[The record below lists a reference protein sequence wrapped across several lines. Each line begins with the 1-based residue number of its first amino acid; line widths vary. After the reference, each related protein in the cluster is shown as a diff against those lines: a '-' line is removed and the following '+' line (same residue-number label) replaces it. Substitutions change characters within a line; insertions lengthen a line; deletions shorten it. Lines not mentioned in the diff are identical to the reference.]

1 MKMVNGFE
9 IVNIADDNM
18 LVPVGD
24 QMEQF
29 NGTVVLN
36 DVSAFLLEKMKV
48 DVTEEELVNYVLEEF
63 DIDRERAEAD
73 VKNVLKEMIEIGIVH
88 E

>member
-1 MKMVNGFE
+1 MKMKTGFE
-9 IVNIADDNM
+9 IVKIVDDYM

-36 DVSAFLLEKMKV
+36 EVSAFLLEKMKY
-48 DVTEEELVNYVLEEF
+48 DITEEELLKYV
-63 DIDRERAEAD
+63 IDEYDVDKERARKDIAD
-73 VKNVLKEMIEIGIVH
+73 TIKQMIEIGIVH

>member
-18 LVPVGD
+18 LVPVGE

-63 DIDRERAEAD
+63 DVDRERAETD

>member
-1 MKMVNGFE
+1 MKLVDGFE
-9 IVNIADDNM
+9 IVNIVDDYM
-18 LVPVGD
+18 LVPIGE

-36 DVSAFLLEKMKV
+36 AVSAFLLEKMKDDV
-48 DVTEEELVNYVLEEF
+48 DEEELINYVVEEF
-63 DIDRERAEAD
+63 DVDIERAKTD

>member
-1 MKMVNGFE
+1 MKMKNGFE
-9 IVNIADDNM
+9 IVKIVDDYM

-36 DVSAFLLEKMKV
+36 EVSAFLLEKMK
-48 DVTEEELVNYVLEEF
+48 DDITEEELLKYV
-63 DIDRERAEAD
+63 IDEYDVDEERARKDIAD
-73 VKNVLKEMIEIGIVH
+73 TIKQMIEIGIVH

>member
-1 MKMVNGFE
+1 MKMVSGFE
-9 IVNIADDNM
+9 IVNIADDHM

-36 DVSAFLLEKMKV
+36 DVSAFLLEKMRS
-48 DVTEEELVNYVLEEF
+48 DVTEEDLVNYVLEEF
-63 DIDRERAEAD
+63 DVDRERAKTD

>member
-1 MKMVNGFE
+1 MKIKSGFE
-9 IVNIADDNM
+9 IVNVADDYM

-29 NGTVVLN
+29 SGTVVLN
-36 DVSAFLLEKMKV
+36 EVSAFLLGLMKN
-48 DVTEEELVNYVLEEF
+48 DISKEELIKALT
-63 DIDRERAEAD
+63 AEYDVDEDTARAD
-73 VKNVLKEMIEIGIVH
+73 VDKTLEKMIEIGIIY

>member
-9 IVNIADDNM
+9 IVSVADDHM

-36 DVSAFLLEKMKV
+36 DVSAFLLEKMRN

-63 DIDRERAEAD
+63 DVDRERAETD

>member
-1 MKMVNGFE
+1 MKLKNGFE
-9 IVNIADDNM
+9 IVKIVDDYM

-36 DVSAFLLEKMKV
+36 EVSAFLLEKMK
-48 DVTEEELVNYVLEEF
+48 DDITEEELLKYV
-63 DIDRERAEAD
+63 IDEYDVDEERARKDIAD
-73 VKNVLKEMIEIGIVH
+73 TIKQMIEIGIVH

>member
-1 MKMVNGFE
+1 MKLKNGFE
-9 IVNIADDNM
+9 IVKIVDDYM

-36 DVSAFLLEKMKV
+36 EVSAFLLEKMK
-48 DVTEEELVNYVLEEF
+48 DDITEEELLKYV
-63 DIDRERAEAD
+63 IDEYDVDKERARKDIAD
-73 VKNVLKEMIEIGIVH
+73 TIKQMIEIGIVH